1 MPELPEVETVVRS
14 LAPHLP
20 GRRIIGAEFT
30 SRHVTPGNR
39 AALARKLAG
48 RQIQSVTRRGKHI
61 LIGLDEGI
69 LVVHL
74 GMTGQLLL
82 DPPASNHDHIRG
94 VLRHAYGVF
103 HLDGGLLI
111 YRDPRQFGSIR
122 LSTHRSDGETHP
134 EDGIKELAALGPEPL
149 EISLEEF
156 TARLKNRKTRI
167 KALLLN
173 QTFVAG
179 IGNIYADEI
188 LYAAQVHPLAIASRL
203 SKPRVALVHQAMR
216 EVLTLAIE
224 HGGSSISDYVNAAG
238 ERGWFQMMHNAYG
251 REGEPC
257 LRCGAPIQ
265 RILVA
270 QRGTHFCAKCQ
281 KR

>member
-20 GRRIIGAEFT
+20 GRRIVSAEFG

-39 AALARKLAG
+39 AQLGRKLAG
-48 RQIQSVTRRGKHI
+48 RTIRSVTRRGKHI
-61 LIGLDEGI
+61 LVALDEGT

-82 DPPASNHDHIRG
+82 DPVCSNHE
-94 VLRHAYGVF
+94 YGVF
-103 HLDGGLLI
+103 NLDSGLLV
-111 YRDPRQFGSIR
+111 YRDPRQFGSIAWY
-122 LSTHRSDGETHP
+122 
-134 EDGIKELAALGPEPL
+134 EDLNQLFAKLGPEPL
-149 EISLEEF
+149 TLTLDEF
-156 TARLKNRKTRI
+156 IARLKKRKTRI

-173 QTFVAG
+173 QAFVAG
-179 IGNIYADEI
+179 VGNIYADEI
-188 LYAAQVHPLAIASRL
+188 LYAAKVHPLAMASKL
-203 SKPRVALVHQAMR
+203 SKPRAALVHQAMQ
-216 EVLTLAIE
+216 EILTMAIE

-238 ERGWFQMMHNAYG
+238 ERGWFQILHNAYG

-257 LRCGAPIQ
+257 LRCGGTIEK
-265 RILVA
+265 ILVA
-270 QRGTHFCAKCQ
+270 QRGTHFCRSCQ

>member
-20 GRRIIGAEFT
+20 GRTIVNAEFG
-30 SRHVTPGNR
+30 SKHVTPGNR

-48 RQIQSVTRRGKHI
+48 RQIESVKRRGKYI
-61 LIGLDEGI
+61 LIGLDEGV

-82 DPPASNHDHIRG
+82 GAKPADHT
-94 VLRHAYGVF
+94 YGMF
-103 HLDGGLLI
+103 HLDKGLLA
-111 YRDPRQFGSIR
+111 YRDPRQFGSIGWYKNV
-122 LSTHRSDGETHP
+122 SEAIG
-134 EDGIKELAALGPEPL
+134 KLGPEPL
-149 EISLEEF
+149 EIGAEEF
-156 TARLKNRKTRI
+156 EARLKKHKTRM

-173 QTFVAG
+173 QAFIAG
-179 IGNIYADEI
+179 VGNIYADEI
-188 LYAAQVHPLAIASRL
+188 LYAAKVHPLAMAARL

-216 EVLTLAIE
+216 EILTMAIE

-238 ERGWFQMMHNAYG
+238 ERGWFQVLHNAYG

-257 LRCGAPIQ
+257 LRCGGVIKK
-265 RILVA
+265 ILVA
-270 QRGTHFCAKCQ
+270 QRGTHFCAQCQ

>member
-20 GRRIIGAEFT
+20 GRRILVAEFT

-39 AALARKLAG
+39 TALAKKLIG
-48 RQIQSVTRRGKHI
+48 RTIRSVTRRGKHI

-82 DPPASNHDHIRG
+82 DPPASNHF
-94 VLRHAYGVF
+94 YGVF
-103 HLDGGLLI
+103 HLDSGALV
-111 YRDPRQFGSIR
+111 YRDPRQFGNITLVTRRPDGSIK
-122 LSTHRSDGETHP
+122 GNK
-134 EDGIKELAALGPEPL
+134 GLASLGPEPL
-149 EISLEEF
+149 EIPLEEF
-156 TARLKNRKTRI
+156 AVRLKKRKTGM

-173 QTFVAG
+173 QTFLAG

-188 LYAAQVHPLAIASRL
+188 LYAAGVHPLAIASRL
-203 SKPRVALVHQAMR
+203 SKPCVARVHQAMQ

-238 ERGWFQMMHNAYG
+238 ERGSFQIMHNAYG
-251 REGEPC
+251 REGEAC
-257 LRCGAPIQ
+257 LRCGGPIKK
-265 RILVA
+265 ILVA
-270 QRGTHFCAKCQ
+270 QRGTHFCARCQ

>member
-20 GRRIIGAEFT
+20 GRRIIAAEFT

-48 RQIQSVTRRGKHI
+48 RTIQSVTRRGKHI
-61 LIGLDEGI
+61 LIGLDEGT

-82 DPPASNHDHIRG
+82 DPPASNHDHIHG

-103 HLDGGLLI
+103 HLDTGLLV
-111 YRDPRQFGSIR
+111 YRDPRQFGSIK
-122 LSTHRSDGETHP
+122 LVTHRPDGSI
-134 EDGIKELAALGPEPL
+134 DGNKGLRDLGPEPL
-149 EISLEEF
+149 EIGLEEF
-156 TARLKNRKTRI
+156 AARLKRRKTRM

-188 LYAAQVHPLAIASRL
+188 LYAAEVHPLAIASRL
-203 SKPRVALVHQAMR
+203 SKPRVARIHQAMR
-216 EVLTLAIE
+216 EILTLAIE

-238 ERGWFQMMHNAYG
+238 ERGWFQMLHNAYG

-257 LRCGAPIQ
+257 LRCGGLIK

-270 QRGTHFCAKCQ
+270 QRGTHFCPQCQ

>member
-14 LAPHLP
+14 LVPHLP
-20 GRRIIGAEFT
+20 GRRILAAEFT
-30 SRHVTPGNR
+30 SPHVTPGNR
-39 AALARKLAG
+39 AALAKRLAG
-48 RQIQSVTRRGKHI
+48 RTIQSVKRRGKHI
-61 LIGLDEGI
+61 LIHLDEGT

-82 DPPASNHDHIRG
+82 DPQASNHS
-94 VLRHAYGVF
+94 YGIF
-103 HLDGGLLI
+103 YLDGGLLV
-111 YRDPRQFGSIR
+111 YRDPRQFGNIT
-122 LSTHRSDGETHP
+122 LVTHRSDGSY
-134 EDGIKELAALGPEPL
+134 DGNKGLSALGPEPL
-149 EISLEEF
+149 EITLEEF
-156 TARLKNRKTRI
+156 AARLKKRKTKI

-173 QTFVAG
+173 QTFIAG

-188 LYAAQVHPLAIASRL
+188 LYAAQVHPLAIASSL
-203 SKPRVALVHQAMR
+203 SKLRVARMHQAMR
-216 EVLTLAIE
+216 EILTLAIE

-238 ERGWFQMMHNAYG
+238 ERGWFQKMHNAYG

-257 LRCGAPIQ
+257 LRCGAPIKK
-265 RILVA
+265 ILVA

>member
-20 GRRIIGAEFT
+20 GRRIVAAEFS

-48 RQIQSVTRRGKHI
+48 RTIHSVARRGKYI
-61 LIGLDEGI
+61 LMQLDEGTLI
-69 LVVHL
+69 VHL

-82 DPPASNHDHIRG
+82 DPRPSDH
-94 VLRHAYGVF
+94 VYGVF
-103 HLDGGLLI
+103 RLDTGVLV
-111 YRDPRQFGSIR
+111 YRDPRQFGSIT
-122 LSTHRSDGETHP
+122 LATHRTDGSMNNA
-134 EDGIKELAALGPEPL
+134 LRRLGPEPL
-149 EISLEEF
+149 EITLAEF
-156 TARLKNRKTRI
+156 AARLKKRRTRM
-167 KALLLN
+167 KALLLD

-188 LYAAQVHPLAIASRL
+188 LYSAKVHPLAIAARL
-203 SKPRVALVHQAMR
+203 SKPRAALVHQAMR
-216 EVLTLAIE
+216 DILTLAIE

-238 ERGWFQMMHNAYG
+238 ERGWFQMLHNAYG
-251 REGEPC
+251 REGQPC
-257 LRCGAPIQ
+257 LRCGAPI
-265 RILVA
+265 RKILVA
-270 QRGTHFCAKCQ
+270 QRGTHFCPHCQ

>member
-14 LAPHLP
+14 LAPYLP
-20 GRRIIGAEFT
+20 GRTIIAAEFT

-48 RQIQSVTRRGKHI
+48 RRIQSVTRRGKHI
-61 LIGLDEGI
+61 LIGLDEGT

-82 DPPASNHDHIRG
+82 DPPPSNHSYG
-94 VLRHAYGVF
+94 VL
-103 HLDGGLLI
+103 HLDTGLII
-111 YRDPRQFGSIR
+111 YRDPRQFGNITFV
-122 LSTHRSDGETHP
+122 THRPDGSIH
-134 EDGIKELAALGPEPL
+134 GNKGLAKLGPEPL
-149 EISLEEF
+149 EISLEDF
-156 TARLKNRKTRI
+156 AARLKKRKTRM

-216 EVLTLAIE
+216 EILTLAIE

-257 LRCGAPIQ
+257 LRCGASIQ
-265 RILVA
+265 RLLVA

>member
-20 GRRIIGAEFT
+20 GRRIVAAEFT

-48 RQIQSVTRRGKHI
+48 RQIHSVTRRGKHI
-61 LIGLDEGI
+61 LIGLDEGT

-82 DPPASNHDHIRG
+82 DPPALNHS
-94 VLRHAYGVF
+94 YGIF
-103 HLDGGLLI
+103 RLDAGLLI
-111 YRDPRQFGSIR
+111 YRDPRQFGNITLVTYRADGSIVGNKGLR
-122 LSTHRSDGETHP
+122 D
-134 EDGIKELAALGPEPL
+134 LGPEPL
-149 EISLEEF
+149 EIGLQEF
-156 TARLKNRKTRI
+156 AARLIHRKTRL

-188 LYAAQVHPLAIASRL
+188 LYAAEVHPLAIASRL
-203 SKPRVALVHQAMR
+203 SKPRVARVHQAMR
-216 EVLTLAIE
+216 EILTLAIE

-238 ERGWFQMMHNAYG
+238 ERGWFQMLHNAYG

-257 LRCGAPIQ
+257 LRCGGLIQ

-270 QRGTHFCAKCQ
+270 QRGTHFCAQCQ

>member
-20 GRRIIGAEFT
+20 GRRIVAAEFT

-39 AALARKLAG
+39 AALAKKLAG
-48 RQIQSVTRRGKHI
+48 RTIHSVARRGKYI
-61 LIGLDEGI
+61 LIQLDRGT
-69 LVVHL
+69 LTVHL

-82 DPPASNHDHIRG
+82 DPRPSDH
-94 VLRHAYGVF
+94 VYGVF
-103 HLDGGLLI
+103 HLDTGVLV
-111 YRDPRQFGSIR
+111 YRDPRQFGSIT
-122 LSTHRSDGETHP
+122 LATHRPDGSIA
-134 EDGIKELAALGPEPL
+134 GNYALRKLGPEPL
-149 EISLEEF
+149 EITLAAFEE
-156 TARLKNRKTRI
+156 RLKKRRTRM
-167 KALLLN
+167 KALLLD

-188 LYAAQVHPLAIASRL
+188 LYSAKVHPLAIAVRL
-203 SKPRVALVHQAMR
+203 SQPRIALLHQAMR
-216 EVLTLAIE
+216 EILTLAIE

-238 ERGWFQMMHNAYG
+238 EPGWFQTLHNAYG

-257 LRCGAPIQ
+257 LRCGGKIK
-265 RILVA
+265 RVLVA
-270 QRGTHFCAKCQ
+270 QRGTHFCPRCQ

>member
-20 GRRIIGAEFT
+20 GRIIVSADFG
-30 SRHVTPGNR
+30 SKHVTPGNR
-39 AALARKLAG
+39 TALGRKLAG
-48 RQIQSVTRRGKHI
+48 RRVESVKRRGKYI
-61 LIGLDEGI
+61 LISLDQGL

-82 DPPASNHDHIRG
+82 DAQPKD
-94 VLRHAYGVF
+94 HAYGIF
-103 HLDGGLLI
+103 HLDRGLLL
-111 YRDPRQFGSIR
+111 YRDPRQFGSI
-122 LSTHRSDGETHP
+122 GWY
-134 EDGIKELAALGPEPL
+134 KNAAEAIGKLGPEPL
-149 EISLEEF
+149 EIGLAEF
-156 TARLKNRKTRI
+156 EARLKKHKTRI

-173 QTFVAG
+173 QTFIAG
-179 IGNIYADEI
+179 VGNIYADEI
-188 LYAAQVHPLAIASRL
+188 LYTAKVHPLAMAARL

-216 EVLTLAIE
+216 EILTMAIE

-238 ERGWFQMMHNAYG
+238 ERGWFQVMHNAYG

-257 LRCGAPIQ
+257 LGCGGVIKK
-265 RILVA
+265 ILVA
-270 QRGTHFCAKCQ
+270 QRGTHFCAQCQ

>member
-20 GRRIIGAEFT
+20 GRRIVAAEFR

-48 RQIQSVTRRGKHI
+48 RIIQSVARRGKYI
-61 LIGLDEGI
+61 LFHLDKGT
-69 LVVHL
+69 LMVHL

-82 DPPASNHDHIRG
+82 DSTPSDHT
-94 VLRHAYGVF
+94 YGVF
-103 HLDGGLLI
+103 HLDTGLLV
-111 YRDPRQFGSIR
+111 YRDPRQFG
-122 LSTHRSDGETHP
+122 
-134 EDGIKELAALGPEPL
+134 GIFWNKDLGKLGPEPL
-149 EISLEEF
+149 EIAPAEF
-156 TARLKNRKTRI
+156 AGRLKKRKTRM
-167 KALLLN
+167 KALLLD

-188 LYAAQVHPLAIASRL
+188 LYSARVHPFAVAARL
-203 SKPRVALVHQAMR
+203 SKSRAVLVHQAMR
-216 EVLTLAIE
+216 EILTLAIE
-224 HGGSSISDYVNAAG
+224 HGGSSISDYVDAAG
-238 ERGWFQMMHNAYG
+238 ERGWFQMLHNAYG

-257 LRCGAPIQ
+257 LRCGGVIK
-265 RILVA
+265 RVLLA
-270 QRGTHFCAKCQ
+270 QRGTHFCPQCQ

>member
-20 GRRIIGAEFT
+20 GRRIVAAEFT

-48 RQIQSVTRRGKHI
+48 RMIHSVARRGKYI
-61 LIGLDEGI
+61 LIQLDEGT
-69 LVVHL
+69 LTVHL

-82 DPPASNHDHIRG
+82 DPPPSDHS
-94 VLRHAYGVF
+94 YGIF
-103 HLDGGLLI
+103 HLDTGVLV
-111 YRDPRQFGSIR
+111 YRDPRQFGSISLLNEGSNAR
-122 LSTHRSDGETHP
+122 ANKS
-134 EDGIKELAALGPEPL
+134 LAKLGPEPL
-149 EISLEEF
+149 EIAPAEF
-156 TARLKNRKTRI
+156 AARLKTRKIRM
-167 KALLLN
+167 KALLLD

-188 LYAAQVHPLAIASRL
+188 LYSAKVHPLAIAARL

-238 ERGWFQMMHNAYG
+238 ERGWFQTLHNAYD

-257 LRCGAPIQ
+257 QRCGGIIK

-270 QRGTHFCAKCQ
+270 QRGTHFCPQCQ

>member
-1 MPELPEVETVVRS
+1 MPELPEVESVVRS

-20 GRRIIGAEFT
+20 GRRILAAEFT

-39 AALARKLAG
+39 ADLARKLVG
-48 RQIQSVTRRGKHI
+48 RTIQSVTRRGKHI
-61 LIGLDEGI
+61 LVHLDKGT

-82 DPPASNHDHIRG
+82 DPPEAKHS
-94 VLRHAYGVF
+94 YGMF
-103 HLDGGLLI
+103 HLDGRLLV
-111 YRDPRQFGSIR
+111 YRDPRQFGNITF
-122 LSTHRSDGETHP
+122 LSHRPDGVSSP
-134 EDGIKELAALGPEPL
+134 KDGLKGLSALGPEPL
-149 EISLEEF
+149 EITLEDF
-156 TARLKNRKTRI
+156 AARLKKRKTRM

-188 LYAAQVHPLAIASRL
+188 LYAAQVHPLAIASQL

-216 EVLTLAIE
+216 EILTLAIE
-224 HGGSSISDYVNAAG
+224 QGGSSISDYVNAAG
-238 ERGWFQMMHNAYG
+238 ERGFFQMMHNAYG

-257 LRCGAPIQ
+257 LRCGTPIKKT
-265 RILVA
+265 LVA
-270 QRGTHFCAKCQ
+270 QRGTHFCPKCQ